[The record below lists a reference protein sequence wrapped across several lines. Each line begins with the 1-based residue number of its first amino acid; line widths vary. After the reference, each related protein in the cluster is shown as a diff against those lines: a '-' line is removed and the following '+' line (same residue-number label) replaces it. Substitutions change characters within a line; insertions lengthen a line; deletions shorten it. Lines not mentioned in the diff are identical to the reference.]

1 MIVVDTSIWIA
12 SFRSAS
18 SDEARHLSDLLESD
32 QVALAAPV
40 RIEVLSGA
48 SLSDVKRLRRVLSAL
63 PVFFPT
69 EATWELMDS
78 WLDAAKRAGDHFGVA
93 DLLIAALAAEQR
105 ASVWSLDSDFPRMAK
120 LGLIQTYQPL

>member
-1 MIVVDTSIWIA
+1 LIVVDTSVWIA

-18 SDEARHLSDLLESD
+18 SDEAQHLSALLESD

-40 RIEVLSGA
+40 RIEILSGA
-48 SLSDVKRLRRVLSAL
+48 SLSDSKRLRRVLSAL
-63 PVFFPT
+63 PIFFPT

-78 WLDAAKRAGDHFGVA
+78 WVNIATRAGDHFGAA
-93 DLLIAALAAEQR
+93 DLLIAALAAEQA

-120 LGLIQTYQPL
+120 LGFIQIYQSR

>member
-1 MIVVDTSIWIA
+1 MIVVDTSVWIA

-32 QVALAAPV
+32 QVALAAPI
-40 RIEVLSGA
+40 RIEILSGA
-48 SLSDVKRLRRVLSAL
+48 SLSDGKRLRRVLSAL

-78 WLDAAKRAGDHFGVA
+78 WVDAATRAGAHFGVA
-93 DLLIAALAAEQR
+93 DLLIAALANEQT
-105 ASVWSLDSDFPRMAK
+105 AAVWSLDSDFPRMAK
-120 LGLIQTYQPL
+120 LGFIQTHLRP